1 MMTLSKLENKYV
13 LHIPLT
19 KFVNGE
25 LVDLDIK
32 DIIDELANEFES
44 CYLTRVESY
53 YKARRYNEL
62 LITVF
67 SDDGSVAVTFREWF
81 LKYNHVLFQEAF
93 AYEHNNEMIVEDL
106 EF

>member
-1 MMTLSKLENKYV
+1 MNSYRLTNRYV

-19 KFVNGE
+19 KFSNGE
-25 LVDLDIK
+25 LVDLDIE
-32 DIIDELANEFES
+32 DIIDELLESFES

-53 YKARRYNEL
+53 YKARNYNEL

-67 SDDGSVAVTFREWF
+67 ASDEPVGLIFRDWF
-81 LKYNHVLFQEAF
+81 LKYNHILAQEAF
-93 AYEHNNEMIVEDL
+93 AYEHNNEMIVEEL